1 MTPAFFC
8 FSCFSMKELD
18 KKLDKSTFFC
28 ILSYMNKPSDD
39 FWKRFDV
46 CMKYVSIVLIFGLYI
61 IIFGKIADEKLDKYV
76 ASYVASAPV
85 HEEWIK
91 PFYSEEFLKEE
102 RLVVTISAYI
112 HDTYHK
118 SKRFSD
124 KVSRII
130 VRESVFNGID
140 PVVVASLI
148 GAESSYRPN
157 VKSYV
162 GAIGL
167 MQVMP
172 FWKTYKDIEIYG
184 NRKGDLRDPEV
195 NIMYGVAILKKY
207 LKQKGGNINKA
218 LAAYNGTA
226 GKMKY
231 PNKIKRHFS
240 QIEKYL
246 DADFVI
252 MHNAEKVFSE
262 VSL

>member
-1 MTPAFFC
+1 M
-8 FSCFSMKELD
+8 
-18 KKLDKSTFFC
+18 KKL
-28 ILSYMNKPSDD
+28 SDNH
-39 FWKRFDV
+39 WKNFDT

-61 IIFGKIADEKLDKYV
+61 ILFGKILDDKLDKYV
-76 ASYVASAPV
+76 ADYVASSPI
-85 HEEWIK
+85 HEEWIE
-91 PFYSEEFLKEE
+91 PFYTQEFLKEE
-102 RLVVTISAYI
+102 RLVATISSYI
-112 HDTYHK
+112 YDTYHK
-118 SKRFSD
+118 QKGFSD
-124 KVSRII
+124 KIARII
-130 VRESVFNGID
+130 VKESVFNGIN

-148 GAESSYRPN
+148 GAESSYRPT

-172 FWKTYKDIEIYG
+172 FWKRYKDIEIYG

-252 MHNAEKVFSE
+252 MHNAEKVFSV